1 MNNWLLPLGLGIAGG
16 ISGSAPIGPTELWL
30 TNAVLPPKK
39 STSSII
45 AFVVGIIFMDILYA
59 GIAFWGYY
67 VYFKGTDLGNVLAM
81 VAAAGLLCLGCYELY
96 TLRKSQ
102 ENKPGQDLS
111 NANNSDKI
119 GHAFGIG
126 MILGSNP
133 AFIAYWMVIATVLSS
148 YGIETVHIVTAGLF
162 FLGLG
167 IGDIIWYGAFVK
179 VVSKGMAFISLRLI
193 RWLRVGIAVGFIIFG
208 SLVLIALI
216 G

>member
-39 STSSII
+39 STPSII

-81 VAAAGLLCLGCYELY
+81 VAAGGLLCLGCYELY

-102 ENKPGQDLS
+102 ENIPGQELS
-111 NANNSDKI
+111 NANNSENI

-133 AFIAYWMVIATVLSS
+133 AFIAYWMVIATLLSS
-148 YGIETVHIVTAGLF
+148 YGIETVHILTAGLF

-179 VVSKGMAFISLRLI
+179 VVSKGIAFISLRFI